1 MESTGPQLE
10 KIEPNDPTPEE
21 PSGGQM
27 MVTSDNGRSPSE
39 QLPAR
44 GAELLKSPQTIPPRV
59 RLITMAWGERYIEE
73 LFSLTLPAV
82 LAPNNLPALAAHF
95 SCELI
100 ILTEENWF
108 PRLQQEPVLRQLKL
122 LCSVEFRPLDDLI
135 SQPDAYGMALTYA
148 LFRGFEDLG
157 AGMVDMPLIFFN
169 ADFILADGSLKT
181 VAEKLLAGER
191 LILAP
196 SYCVAAESVM
206 PWLTSRRD
214 DESASIAVP
223 PREMAEVAIRN
234 RHNTIRGKTVNQRVF
249 SVEWMDQFYW
259 LVDER
264 TLIAHQMPFAV
275 VAMQPERVV
284 TEMRTF
290 WDYGIISEACP
301 TTPRCVIADSDDYLM
316 IELRTSDTARD
327 QLCLGWPEPKQI
339 AEKLARFTTKDP
351 IELARYTLILHAGD
365 LPAEIGEAAARLDR
379 FVDEVLANLPPEPIH
394 WVNHRI
400 WAYHYP
406 AFHQTRE
413 AFLAKRAQREE
424 PSSDLFPIPEG
435 LAQQGGLTS
444 PGMALAPRTGGIRG
458 AARQLYYK
466 HFGRAPWLR
475 PLHPRWPDAQPV
487 LNILKEHPE
496 ARLLVVSSATLLE
509 RLFGNL
515 DARHISVR
523 ALDGKSDLEVLD
535 GGRVRL
541 ARNQVRRMRVTGD
554 REFEVE
560 IMLAGRTTAENIRAR
575 SLELVWNP
583 ASEPQHLRPAAEPV
597 AAPPART
604 EKYDLCILELSA
616 DDLLGLTRLLSQVA
630 PWIEPGGKVL
640 VFHVNTI
647 GTALATQNLIA
658 NDAFWLDMPC
668 RIHFAGSPPSLKAVN
683 SFYQGIAGLRSRRL
697 VPAAKGLARLSTA
710 CVAAI
715 RTSKSEPVHSGR
727 APAVFTS
734 FTLEI
739 DVGAAVGDKA
749 THPEAAHAA
758 E

>member
-1 MESTGPQLE
+1 MLRVDSM
-10 KIEPNDPTPEE
+10 NDASSDG
-21 PSGGQM
+21 SG
-27 MVTSDNGRSPSE
+27 
-39 QLPAR
+39 
-44 GAELLKSPQTIPPRV
+44 RV
-59 RLITMAWGERYIEE
+59 RLITMAWGERYIEQ
-73 LFSLTLPAV
+73 LFSLTLPAI
-82 LAPNNLPALAAHF
+82 LAKHNLPALAKHF
-95 SCELI
+95 ACELV
-100 ILTEENWF
+100 ILTEEDWF
-108 PRLQQEPVLRQLKL
+108 TRLRQQTVYRQLQQ
-122 LCSVEFRPLDDLI
+122 LCQIEVRAIDDLI
-135 SQPDAYGMALTYA
+135 SRSDAYGMTLTYA

-157 AGMVDMPLIFFN
+157 TAMVDVPLIFFN

-206 PWLTSRRD
+206 PWLASRRD

-259 LVDER
+259 LVNEQ

-316 IELRTSDTARD
+316 IELRTGDTARD

-351 IELARYTLILHAGD
+351 IELARYTLVLHAGE
-365 LPAEIGEAAARLDR
+365 LPAEIGEAADRLDR
-379 FVDEVLANLPPEPIH
+379 FVDEVLANLPAEPIH
-394 WVNHRI
+394 WVNHPI

-406 AFHQTRE
+406 AFHKARE
-413 AFLAKRAQREE
+413 AFLAGRTQPEE
-424 PSSDLFPIPEG
+424 SGAEVPPTPDGRSE
-435 LAQQGGLTS
+435 QGAHAN
-444 PGMALAPRTGGIRG
+444 PGMALTARTRG
-458 AARQLYYK
+458 LREAARTKKLREAARHLYYK
-466 HFGRAPWLR
+466 HLGRAPWLR

-487 LNILKEHPE
+487 LSILREHPE
-496 ARLLVVSSATLLE
+496 ARLLVVSSGTLLE

-515 DARHISVR
+515 NARHISVR
-523 ALDGKSDLEVLD
+523 ALDGKSDLQAGD
-535 GGRVRL
+535 GSCVRL
-541 ARNQVRRMRVTGD
+541 AGNQIRRMRITSD

-560 IMLAGRTTAENIRAR
+560 VLLAGRTTVENISAR
-575 SLELVWNP
+575 SLELAWNP
-583 ASEPQHLRPAAEPV
+583 AYEPQYSR
-597 AAPPART
+597 PPARSVAT
-604 EKYDLCILELSA
+604 SPAVSGKYDLCVLELNA
-616 DDLLGLTRLLSQVA
+616 DDLLGLTPLLSQVA
-630 PWIEPGGKVL
+630 RMMEPGGKIL
-640 VFHVNTI
+640 VFHLNTI
-647 GTALATQNLIA
+647 GTALATESLIG

-668 RIHFAGSPPSLKAVN
+668 RIHFAGSSPSLKAVKA
-683 SFYQGIAGLRSRRL
+683 FYEGIDGLRSRRL
-697 VPAAKGLARLSTA
+697 VPAAKGLARVSTA
-710 CVAAI
+710 CLTAL
-715 RTSKSEPVHSGR
+715 RTSKSELIHSRR
-727 APAVFTS
+727 APSVFTS

-739 DVGAAVGDKA
+739 DVGAAVAEKA

-758 E
+758 D